1 MLLNGYV
8 DLKGLMD
15 ELNAIIPLEKITIN
29 KQTYPVDE
37 NDLQLIEF
45 ILQYKAINPTGY
57 HDELLGIFTQIAQRE
72 NQKAQMNNIQDHNHE
87 CGCTECSE
95 PPVYQAPQGFDT
107 DGDEFD
113 PKDLVCIQDLYNSDY
128 TPKSDEEFE
137 KFTKTCNLC
146 SNAENCLL
154 MMHITTNFYNNN
166 FKNLI
171 DMISS
176 SDEINQQVED
186 K

>member
-8 DLKGLMD
+8 DLKGFID
-15 ELNAIIPLEKITIN
+15 ELNTMIPLEKITIN
-29 KQTYPVDE
+29 KQTYPVNQ

-45 ILQYKAINPTGY
+45 ILQYKTINPAGY

-72 NQKAQMNNIQDHNHE
+72 NQKAQMNNIQDHDHE
-87 CGCTECSE
+87 CGCTECVE

-107 DGDEFD
+107 DGEEFN
-113 PKDLVCIQDLYNSDY
+113 PEDLVCIQGLYNFDNI
-128 TPKSDEEFE
+128 PKSDEEFE

-146 SNAENCLL
+146 SNTENCLL
-154 MMHITTNFYNNN
+154 MTHIISKFYGDN

-171 DMISS
+171 DIISS
-176 SDEINQQVED
+176 SDEINQQVEN